1 MTRLRLH
8 MLEDKAT
15 KNKVLPFLTLPPQM
29 YLPVLRHL
37 PVRVLNGLPES
48 AIQLLCGMTITFPLI
63 TQLSMQPS
71 QVQRLLIVAFIQI
84 ILR

>member
-1 MTRLRLH
+1 MR
-8 MLEDKAT
+8 
-15 KNKVLPFLTLPPQM
+15 NKVLPSQTLPPQM
-29 YLPVLRHL
+29 SLLACKPM
-37 PVRVLNGLPES
+37 PVRALSGLPES

-71 QVQRLLIVAFIQI
+71 QGQRLLIAAFIQI